1 MAGMASAG
9 APAAPA
15 APLFV
20 DGRPLARY
28 LADVRCGTLLLEGK
42 VTEEHVI
49 AVAGLLACDTKFTQ
63 LFLTRTGC
71 TDRGACECAS
81 AQDRDRATHACG
93 MGSCAVFS
101 GAALRWG
108 RACSLLHFGTVPHNA
123 PGRPAVAD

>member
-1 MAGMASAG
+1 MAGMAGAG
-9 APAAPA
+9 AATAP

-71 TDRGACECAS
+71 TDRGACELRERARPRSSHPHTWEWLLCRLSWRRAALGPGLLSLHFWRCAS
-81 AQDRDRATHACG
+81 Q
-93 MGSCAVFS
+93 CA
-101 GAALRWG
+101 G
-108 RACSLLHFGTVPHNA
+108 
-123 PGRPAVAD
+123 PAVAD